1 MARKSTYDWSSLL
14 ALLFQRQKD
23 DPKYKN
29 KDFAQD
35 EGVPLGSLTRAITQY
50 RKGKIDIAG
59 NAPIDHDNDRN
70 NDLNNDR
77 LSDHKA
83 SKTTTKK
90 GSKTNVKQKVN
101 ANNDHSDGERARNS
115 DRSFSQFGAK
125 RNRGGQ
131 AGNSNARKHGLY
143 ARHLTDEMAEAYE
156 TALSAAGGI
165 DHELALARAKLA
177 EAFRLKGEQ
186 EYIEKRIAEEQA
198 RKAEEAA
205 NEPPPPAAD
214 PDDEGFTPSFKK
226 PDYFNHAAM
235 RAEAFE
241 DNIGPLGTTI
251 KMKRVDW
258 DAVIDRWMGRIANL
272 ESLRQKLLQGST
284 LSYSEQL
291 AIKSTVFNQLANE
304 EIDALTAGHML
315 SANGLD
321 IPPNLLAQIRF
332 ELGEGDDDDSELPTG
347 AVTPQMVEEREK
359 QLQLGNQQ
367 SSEEF
372 LAARMAEL
380 EALNA
385 EDRHGS

>member
-1 MARKSTYDWSSLL
+1 MARTSTYDWSSLL

-23 DPKYKN
+23 DPKYKIKN
-29 KDFAQD
+29 FAED
-35 EGVPLGSLTRAITQY
+35 EGVPIGSLTRAITQY
-50 RKGKIDIAG
+50 RKGKIEVSD
-59 NAPIDHDNDRN
+59 NAPIEHDSDRKS
-70 NDLNNDR
+70 DLNNDR
-77 LSDHKA
+77 LSDRKV
-83 SKTTTKK
+83 SKNNQKK
-90 GSKTNVKQKVN
+90 QGKVN
-101 ANNDHSDGERARNS
+101 KKQEVNKESDHLDGARTRNS
-115 DRSFSQFGAK
+115 DRSLSQTGAK

-131 AGNSNARKHGLY
+131 AGNNNAVKHGLY
-143 ARHLTDEMAEAYE
+143 ARHLSQEIAEAYE
-156 TALSAAGGI
+156 AAFDAAGGI

-177 EAFRLKGEQ
+177 EAFRLKGQQ
-186 EYIEKRIAEEQA
+186 EYVERCIAEEQA
-198 RKAEEAA
+198 KKVEE
-205 NEPPPPAAD
+205 P
-214 PDDEGFTPSFKK
+214 DEGDSSEDGEPSFKR
-226 PDYFNHAAM
+226 PSYFNHAAM

-251 KMKRVDW
+251 KMRRVDW

-284 LSYSEQL
+284 LTYSEQL

-304 EIDALTAGHML
+304 EIGAVTAGHIL

-347 AVTPQMVEEREK
+347 AVTPQMVEERER

-372 LAARMAEL
+372 LAERMAEL
-380 EALNA
+380 EALEA

>member
-1 MARKSTYDWSSLL
+1 MARTSTYDWSSLL

-23 DPKYKN
+23 DPKYKIKN
-29 KDFAQD
+29 FAED
-35 EGVPLGSLTRAITQY
+35 EGVPIGSLTRAITQY
-50 RKGKIDIAG
+50 RKGKIEVSD
-59 NAPIDHDNDRN
+59 NAPIEHDSDRKS
-70 NDLNNDR
+70 DLNNDR
-77 LSDHKA
+77 LSDRKVSKNNQKKQGKA
-83 SKTTTKK
+83 NKK
-90 GSKTNVKQKVN
+90 QEVN
-101 ANNDHSDGERARNS
+101 KESDHLDGARTRNS
-115 DRSFSQFGAK
+115 DRSLSQTGAK

-131 AGNSNARKHGLY
+131 AGNNNAVKHGLY
-143 ARHLTDEMAEAYE
+143 ARHLSQEIAEAYE
-156 TALSAAGGI
+156 AAFDAAGGI

-177 EAFRLKGEQ
+177 EAFRLKGQQ
-186 EYIEKRIAEEQA
+186 EYVERCIAEEQA
-198 RKAEEAA
+198 KKVEE
-205 NEPPPPAAD
+205 P
-214 PDDEGFTPSFKK
+214 DEGDSSEDGEPSFKR
-226 PDYFNHAAM
+226 PSYFNHAAM

-251 KMKRVDW
+251 KMRRVDW

-284 LSYSEQL
+284 LTYSEQL

-304 EIDALTAGHML
+304 EIGAVTAGHIL

-332 ELGEGDDDDSELPTG
+332 ELGEGDDDESELPTG
-347 AVTPQMVEEREK
+347 AVTPQMVEERER

-372 LAARMAEL
+372 LAERMAEL
-380 EALNA
+380 EALEA

>member
-1 MARKSTYDWSSLL
+1 MARTSTYDWSSLL

-23 DPKYKN
+23 DPKYKIKN
-29 KDFAQD
+29 FAED
-35 EGVPLGSLTRAITQY
+35 EGVPIGSLTRAITQY
-50 RKGKIDIAG
+50 RKGKIEVSD
-59 NAPIDHDNDRN
+59 NAPIEHDSDRKS
-70 NDLNNDR
+70 DLNNDR
-77 LSDHKA
+77 LSDRKVSKNNQKKQGKA
-83 SKTTTKK
+83 NKK
-90 GSKTNVKQKVN
+90 QEVN
-101 ANNDHSDGERARNS
+101 KESDHLDGARTRNS
-115 DRSFSQFGAK
+115 DRSLSQTGAK

-131 AGNSNARKHGLY
+131 AGNNNAVKHGLY
-143 ARHLTDEMAEAYE
+143 ARHLSQEIAEAYE
-156 TALSAAGGI
+156 AAFDAAGGI

-177 EAFRLKGEQ
+177 EAFRLKGQQ
-186 EYIEKRIAEEQA
+186 EYVERCIAEEQA
-198 RKAEEAA
+198 KKVEE
-205 NEPPPPAAD
+205 P
-214 PDDEGFTPSFKK
+214 DEGDSSEDGEPSFKR
-226 PDYFNHAAM
+226 PSYFNHAAM

-251 KMKRVDW
+251 KMRRVDW

-284 LSYSEQL
+284 LTYSEQL

-304 EIDALTAGHML
+304 EIGAVTAGHIL

-347 AVTPQMVEEREK
+347 AVTPQMVEERER

-372 LAARMAEL
+372 LAERMAEL
-380 EALNA
+380 EALEA

>member
-29 KDFAQD
+29 KDFARD

-50 RKGKIDIAG
+50 RQGKIDVSEHALIE
-59 NAPIDHDNDRN
+59 HDNDRK

-77 LSDHKA
+77 FYDHK
-83 SKTTTKK
+83 SGNGSQKK
-90 GSKTNVKQKVN
+90 GNKKDNKQEHTSS
-101 ANNDHSDGERARNS
+101 NDHFDGQGTPHS
-115 DRSFSQFGAK
+115 DRSLFGAGAK
-125 RNRGGQ
+125 RTRGGQ
-131 AGNSNARKHGLY
+131 AGNANAVKHGLY
-143 ARHLTDEMAEAYE
+143 ARHLTKEMSDAYE
-156 TALSAAGGI
+156 AALSVAGGI
-165 DHELALARAKLA
+165 DHELALARAKLS

-198 RKAEEAA
+198 KKAEEKA
-205 NEPPPPAAD
+205 NELAEQN
-214 PDDEGFTPSFKK
+214 DDDDVPVFQRPS
-226 PDYFNHAAM
+226 YFNHAAM

-272 ESLRQKLLQGST
+272 ESLRQKLMQGHA

-291 AIKSTVFNQLANE
+291 AIKSEVFTKLHE
-304 EIDALTAGHML
+304 EQISAISAGHIL
-315 SANGLD
+315 SANGLE

-332 ELGEGDDDDSELPTG
+332 ELGEDGDDDSELPTG
-347 AVTPQMVEEREK
+347 AVTPQMVEERER
-359 QLQLGNQQ
+359 QLQLGNKQ
-367 SSEEF
+367 SSEDF
-372 LAARMAEL
+372 LAERMAEL
-380 EALNA
+380 EVLDA

>member
-35 EGVPLGSLTRAITQY
+35 EGVPLGSLTRALTQY
-50 RKGKIDIAG
+50 RKGKIDVSN
-59 NAPIDHDNDRN
+59 NAPIDHESDRK

-77 LSDHKA
+77 LSDRKA
-83 SKTTTKK
+83 NKNASKK
-90 GSKTNVKQKVN
+90 GSK
-101 ANNDHSDGERARNS
+101 ANNKQQLKGNSDHSDGERARNS
-115 DRSFSQFGAK
+115 DRSFTQSGAK

-131 AGNSNARKHGLY
+131 AGNANARKHGLY
-143 ARHLTDEMAEAYE
+143 SQHLTGEIAEAYE
-156 TALSAAGGI
+156 AAFSAAGGI

-186 EYIEKRIAEEQA
+186 EYIERRIAEEQA
-198 RKAEEAA
+198 RKAEEVVTA
-205 NEPPPPAAD
+205 PPPSGD
-214 PDDEGFTPSFKK
+214 PDDDGVPNFQK

-258 DAVIDRWMGRIANL
+258 DAVIDRWMGRVANL

-284 LSYSEQL
+284 LTYSEQL
-291 AIKSTVFNQLANE
+291 AIKTTVFNQLANE

-332 ELGEGDDDDSELPTG
+332 ELGEGEDDDSELPTG
-347 AVTPQMVEEREK
+347 AVTPQLVEEREK

-372 LAARMAEL
+372 LSSRMAEL
-380 EALNA
+380 DALNA
-385 EDRHGS
+385 EDQHGS

>member
-29 KDFAQD
+29 KDFAED

-50 RKGKIDIAG
+50 RKGKIEVSDH
-59 NAPIDHDNDRN
+59 APIDHDSDRK

-77 LSDHKA
+77 LSDRNTNK
-83 SKTTTKK
+83 STSKK
-90 GSKTNVKQKVN
+90 GGKTNNKQRVSG
-101 ANNDHSDGERARNS
+101 NNDHSDGQRTRNS
-115 DRSFSQFGAK
+115 DRSFSQAGAK

-143 ARHLTDEMAEAYE
+143 AQHLTDEMAEAYE
-156 TALSAAGGI
+156 AAFSAAGGI

-186 EYIEKRIAEEQA
+186 EYIEKRIAEDQA
-198 RKAEEAA
+198 RRAEEAA
-205 NEPPPPAAD
+205 NEPPPVVG
-214 PDDEGFTPSFKK
+214 PDEEGLPNFQK

-235 RAEAFE
+235 RAEVFE

-258 DAVIDRWMGRIANL
+258 DAVIDRWMGRVANL

-284 LSYSEQL
+284 LTYSEQL

-347 AVTPQMVEEREK
+347 AVTPQLVEEREK

>member
-1 MARKSTYDWSSLL
+1 MARTSTYDWSSLL

-23 DPKYKN
+23 DPKYKIKN
-29 KDFAQD
+29 FAED
-35 EGVPLGSLTRAITQY
+35 EGVPIGSLTRAITQY
-50 RKGKIDIAG
+50 RKGKIEVSD
-59 NAPIDHDNDRN
+59 NAPIEHDSDRKS
-70 NDLNNDR
+70 DLNNDR
-77 LSDHKA
+77 LSDRKA
-83 SKTTTKK
+83 SKNNQKK
-90 GSKTNVKQKVN
+90 QGKTNNKQEVKKES
-101 ANNDHSDGERARNS
+101 DHLDGARARNS
-115 DRSFSQFGAK
+115 DRSLSQTGAK

-131 AGNSNARKHGLY
+131 AGNNNAVKHGLY
-143 ARHLTDEMAEAYE
+143 ARHLSQEIAEAYE
-156 TALSAAGGI
+156 AAFDAAGGI

-177 EAFRLKGEQ
+177 EAFRLKGQQ
-186 EYIEKRIAEEQA
+186 EYVERCIAEEQA
-198 RKAEEAA
+198 KKVEE
-205 NEPPPPAAD
+205 
-214 PDDEGFTPSFKK
+214 PDESDSSEDGEPSFKR
-226 PDYFNHAAM
+226 PSYFNHAAM

-251 KMKRVDW
+251 KMRRVDW

-284 LSYSEQL
+284 LTYSEQL

-304 EIDALTAGHML
+304 EIGAVTAGHIL

-347 AVTPQMVEEREK
+347 AVTPQMVEERER

-372 LAARMAEL
+372 LAERMAEL
-380 EALNA
+380 EALEA

>member
-14 ALLFQRQKD
+14 ALLFQRQKEN
-23 DPKYKN
+23 PKYKN
-29 KDFAQD
+29 KDFSHD
-35 EGVPLGSLTRAITQY
+35 EGVPIGSLTRAITQY
-50 RKGKIDIAG
+50 RKGNIEVSDH
-59 NAPIDHDNDRN
+59 APIDHDSDRK

-77 LSDHKA
+77 LSDRNA
-83 SKTTTKK
+83 SRNTLKK
-90 GSKTNVKQKVN
+90 DRKNNKKQSDKP
-101 ANNDHSDGERARNS
+101 NDDRSDGHHSRNN
-115 DRSFSQFGAK
+115 DRSFSQAGAK

-143 ARHLTDEMAEAYE
+143 AQHLTDEMAEAYE
-156 TALSAAGGI
+156 AAISAAGGI

-186 EYIEKRIAEEQA
+186 EYIEQRIAEDQA
-198 RKAEEAA
+198 RRAEEAA
-205 NEPPPPAAD
+205 NEPPPKV
-214 PDDEGFTPSFKK
+214 EGDLPNFQK

-235 RAEAFE
+235 RAEIFE

-258 DAVIDRWMGRIANL
+258 DAVIDRWMGRVANL

-284 LSYSEQL
+284 LTYSEQL

-332 ELGEGDDDDSELPTG
+332 ELGDEGDDDSELPTG

-359 QLQLGNQQ
+359 QLQEGNTQT
-367 SSEEF
+367 SAEF
-372 LAARMAEL
+372 LESRLAEL

-385 EDRHGS
+385 EDSHGG